1 MNVTFRQLKLF
12 LALVELRSLTA
23 VAHSMHVTQ
32 PTVSMQM
39 RDLQDAVG
47 LPLYEVIGK
56 QLYITAAGEELAIA
70 ARAMT
75 EEWSVFGQKIA
86 AMQGLTQ
93 GRLRL
98 AVVST
103 AKYFVPRMLGA
114 FCREFPEIDI
124 ALEVQNRDGVLQRL
138 RENRDDLTIMSMP
151 PKDLDIE
158 QEIFL
163 PNPLRVIAAVSH
175 PLAARKRLKLS
186 DLAHERFILRE
197 KGSGTRLACDR
208 YFSDQ
213 GFQARVRLELG
224 SNEAIKQ
231 AVAAEMGIAVLSQHA
246 LGEHLVDESLLE
258 LPVAGFPIHSNWYI
272 VYPKG
277 KRLTPVAQKFLSY
290 LQASTRESEGS
301 AFVGRHDVLL

>member
-32 PTVSMQM
+32 PTISMQM

-75 EEWSVFGQKIA
+75 EEWSVFAQKIA

-138 RENRDDLTIMSMP
+138 RDNRDDLTIMSIP

-175 PLAARKRLKLS
+175 PLAGRKRLKLS
-186 DLAHERFILRE
+186 DLADERFILRE

-208 YFSDQ
+208 YFAEQ

-290 LQASTRESEGS
+290 LQASARAEAAVVPS
-301 AFVGRHDVLL
+301 APAHR